1 MRGTA
6 EIEVLQRADSDQL
19 ASLSIINSTFS
30 QRIKEL
36 VAMGKTKQNITK
48 DIVFD
53 CYRTQKLTR

>member
-1 MRGTA
+1 M
-6 EIEVLQRADSDQL
+6 